1 MIRWST
7 TLVVLLLAGVA
18 GVVSYRHALEVVT
31 AHGESGWVA
40 YLVPLTVDGLIYA
53 SSMVLLFAARRGLS
67 APFLARFTLAL
78 GILATLAANVATG
91 LAHGHV
97 GAIVAAWPAV
107 ALVLAYELLMWL
119 VRRAPGPA
127 GGRAR
132 AAVRQGLDVEMDD
145 MFALAAAVFDPSVEL
160 TRRVKRSAADRPPV
174 DRVAGGEP
182 ADGQGVRD
190 VPGQVQQAGVPVQ
203 VEAAG
208 AAGGGEPGGDDDG
221 LVDGEAAAAGV
232 PEGDDPLYPLALSA
246 FLADVAGGA
255 VPSVRTI
262 KTQMSV
268 GTDRA
273 RRLQSYLGQLV
284 EVSR

>member
-7 TLVVLLLAGVA
+7 TLVVLLLAAVA

-53 SSMVLLFAARRGLS
+53 SSMVLLYAARNGHR
-67 APFLARFTLAL
+67 APLLARFTLGL

-91 LAHGHV
+91 LTHGPV

-119 VRRAPGPA
+119 VRRATA
-127 GGRAR
+127 
-132 AAVRQGLDVEMDD
+132 
-145 MFALAAAVFDPSVEL
+145 AAAVPAALPFNVVEF
-160 TRRVKRSAADRPPV
+160 SAWSG
-174 DRVAGGEP
+174 AGNRAAAAFQVQPG
-182 ADGQGVRD
+182 A
-190 VPGQVQQAGVPVQ
+190 VPGQVTASDGSRGEGGDLVDDGSEVDDGAPVEGVP
-203 VEAAG
+203 G
-208 AAGGGEPGGDDDG
+208 A
-221 LVDGEAAAAGV
+221 
-232 PEGDDPLYPLALSA
+232 DDPLYPLALSA
-246 FLADVAGGA
+246 FLADVAGGE
-255 VPSVRTI
+255 VPTVRTI

-273 RRLQSYLGQLV
+273 RRLQSYLGRLV
-284 EVSR
+284 EVAR